1 LPKADV
7 LVMGRI
13 LHNWDL
19 ATKKFLLRKAHAA
32 LPPDGVLIVCET
44 LIDDDRRGRSHSLL
58 ASLNMLI
65 QTDGGFEFTGA
76 ECAHWMHEAGFAA
89 IRIEALGAR
98 HSAVIGRKG

>member
-1 LPKADV
+1 
-7 LVMGRI
+7 
-13 LHNWDL
+13 L